1 MSTDSNAPHG
11 RPVASRS
18 GNRAKA
24 LGVQPR
30 KSLGQNFLVDEG
42 TSRRIVDA
50 AGIEPGDLVIEI
62 GPGLGALT
70 RIIADRA
77 AQVIAIE
84 LDQTLIPHL
93 ESELEGR
100 ANVQIVHADALKVD
114 YPALVANRPARVIAN
129 LPYYIT
135 SHAIRT
141 LLECGV
147 AWRALVLT
155 VQMEVAQRI
164 VAQPPHMSTLAVSV
178 QFYGT
183 PDLVFKLPPS
193 AFYPQPDVDSAT
205 LRITSKT
212 PSKTAPELG
221 EKEPSADEFFRWVKA
236 GFSQPRKQ
244 IRNNIAGQLGISKG
258 VTEDILI
265 ETGITPD
272 RRAETLTLQEW
283 VALVKMAR
291 SKQLQI
297 TPKDPSEKSA

>member
-1 MSTDSNAPHG
+1 MATDSNPVRG
-11 RPVASRS
+11 RPAADRG

-30 KSLGQNFLVDEG
+30 KSLGQNFLVDDS

-84 LDQTLIPHL
+84 LDPALIPHL
-93 ESELEGR
+93 QSELGAR
-100 ANVQIVHADALKVD
+100 ANVQILHADALKAD
-114 YPALVANRPARVIAN
+114 YPALVADRPARVIAN

-147 AWRALVLT
+147 QWRSLVLT

-164 VAQPPHMSTLAVSV
+164 IAQPPHMSTLAVSV

-183 PDLVFKLPPS
+183 PELVLKLPPS
-193 AFYPQPDVDSAT
+193 AFYPQPSVDSAT
-205 LRITSKT
+205 LRITPKST
-212 PSKTAPELG
+212 PKTALQTG
-221 EKEPSADEFFRWVKA
+221 EKEPEADEFFRWVKA
-236 GFSQPRKQ
+236 GFSSPRKQ
-244 IRNNIAGQLGISKG
+244 IRNNIAAQLGISKG

-283 VALVKMAR
+283 IALVKTAR

-297 TPKDPSEKSA
+297 NPKDPSEKRS